1 VRAFYNKAKTMPP
14 PNPGSLPDDTYAD
27 IVAYV
32 LDINGFESGGRRISG
47 RQRSTRLR

>member
-1 VRAFYNKAKTMPP
+1 MRAFYNKAKTMPP

-32 LDINGFESGGRRISG
+32 LDINGFESGGAEFLVDSEA
-47 RQRSTRLR
+47 LD

>member
-32 LDINGFESGGRRISG
+32 LDFNGFESGDAELPVDSEA
-47 RQRSTRLR
+47 LN